1 VTPAWSL
8 NHTASRCV
16 SCWLS
21 CPTVFERTVLL
32 GGVGG
37 TWLHYKPL
45 CTSYHAHTHTH
56 AHTRTHTHTHT
67 HMPYT
72 CTLTAHPCKPLSLQ
86 SVHLLTLIYTA
97 SPTSAYAQVFLLPR
111 MLLSSQP
118 PPVRKPR
125 TNYHSFKSHGQKTLL
140 LTLLLGY
147 IILCSISN
155 Y

>member
-1 VTPAWSL
+1 MNLRPKPCDPSL
-8 NHTASRCV
+8 EPESHSQQMC
-16 SCWLS
+16 
-21 CPTVFERTVLL
+21 VLL
-32 GGVGG
+32 VVMPHSVWKDSVTRWSG
-37 TWLHYKPL
+37 WYLAPLQAPLHFLP
-45 CTSYHAHTHTH
+45 
-56 AHTRTHTHTHT
+56 RTHTHTHT
-67 HMPYT
+67 HTPYT

-97 SPTSAYAQVFLLPR
+97 SPTSAYAQIFLLPR

-125 TNYHSFKSHGQKTLL
+125 TNYHSFTSHGQKTLL
-140 LTLLLGY
+140 LPLLLGY

>member
-1 VTPAWSL
+1 MNLWPKPCDPSL
-8 NHTASRCV
+8 EPESHASRRV
-16 SCWLS
+16 SCWLL
-21 CPTVFERTVLL
+21 CPTVFERTGLL

-56 AHTRTHTHTHT
+56 THT
-67 HMPYT
+67 PYT

-86 SVHLLTLIYTA
+86 SMRLVTLIYTA
-97 SPTSAYAQVFLLPR
+97 SPTSAYAQVFPLPR
-111 MLLSSQP
+111 MLLSFQP

-125 TNYHSFKSHGQKTLL
+125 TNYHSSKSHGQKTLFL
-140 LTLLLGY
+140 PLLLGY
-147 IILCSISN
+147 IILHFISN